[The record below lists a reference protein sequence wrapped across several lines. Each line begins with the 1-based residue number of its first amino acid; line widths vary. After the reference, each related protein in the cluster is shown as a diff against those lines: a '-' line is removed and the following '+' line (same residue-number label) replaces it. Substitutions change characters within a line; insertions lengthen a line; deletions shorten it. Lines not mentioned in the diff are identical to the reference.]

1 MTNKRAQI
9 TKSDITKTFWRTLF
23 ALQMGWNYEKMQ
35 GLGYCFAI
43 MPVLRKLYPEKQE
56 LSDAIKTHLG
66 FFNTTPAMANII
78 VGTNIALE
86 EQFGQSDKDGIIGL
100 KAGLMGPFAGIG
112 DTVFV
117 AIYRAIVFS
126 IAASLALQ
134 GNPIGLFLVVLCAV
148 GIWYVRYLFTHIGYK
163 QGQRVATG
171 FASSLRDLTEAASIL
186 GLTVIGAMVP
196 TTVTANFTNINF
208 TMGFANVIEAAEG
221 VETDIV
227 RNLQN
232 DLLNKIMPFLVPLGI
247 VFLAY
252 WLLGKK
258 SVTTTK
264 LIIYLFILGFVLGNL
279 ANLVNGTWSY

>member
-1 MTNKRAQI
+1 MNDKRAQI

-23 ALQMGWNYEKMQ
+23 GLQLGWNYEKMQ

-43 MPVLRKLYPEKQE
+43 MPVLRKLYPDQ
-56 LSDAIKTHLG
+56 SDLKKAIKTHLG

-86 EQFGQSDKDGIIGL
+86 EQFGQSDTDGIIGL

-148 GIWYVRYLFTHIGYK
+148 AIWYVRYLFTHIGYK

-186 GLTVIGAMVP
+186 GLTVVGAMVP
-196 TTVTANFTNINF
+196 TTVSASFSNINF

-264 LIIYLFILGFVLGNL
+264 LIVYLFILGFVLGNL
-279 ANLVNGTWSY
+279 ANLVNGTWTY